1 MKKTFIASVAL
12 VLAIAASSAQGP
24 AATPY
29 AIRGAKIV
37 PVVGAEIASGNIVLR
52 NGLIEAVG
60 ASAAIPNDAI
70 VVDGAGLTVYPGLI
84 DMGNAAAIDA
94 PAAAAGADAAGG
106 RGGPAAAPGQSRESL
121 ERAKRLSILRPD
133 YKASENVRIE
143 GPELTRLAAAGITSV
158 LATPGGNIFRGQ
170 SALVNVV
177 APPDDPQIGSVAD
190 LRRTMTVVEPRVAL
204 HVNFNPGGG
213 PYPAS
218 LLGAISFIRQ
228 SFMDAA
234 WQRQALKYYEKNPA
248 TPRPAWDPALN
259 GLLPAIDRE
268 IPVAFQADQVR
279 EIARVLRLAKELNVR
294 PIVTG
299 AREADEM
306 AAELKSTSTPVI
318 YTLNYPTRPRT
329 LPPGAD
335 EPIATLRARANA
347 PKIPGALAKA
357 GVTFAFESGGLA
369 QPRDFVR
376 NAARAVTAGLPADA
390 ALRALTVDA
399 AKIAGAANRVGSLE
413 KGKIANV
420 IVASGD
426 LFNEATRIRYVFVD
440 GRMVN
445 IEGTDAPA
453 GRGGRGRGGR

>member
-1 MKKTFIASVAL
+1 MNKTFVAAVIL
-12 VLAIAASSAQGP
+12 VLAIVVSGAQMP
-24 AATPY
+24 SATPY

-37 PVVGAEIASGNIVLR
+37 PVSGAAIASGNLVMR
-52 NGLIEAVG
+52 NGLIEAIG
-60 ASAAIPNDAI
+60 ASAAIPDDA
-70 VVDGAGLTVYPGLI
+70 VVIDGAGLTVYPGLI

-94 PAAAAGADAAGG
+94 PAASDAGGG
-106 RGGPAAAPGQSRESL
+106 RGGPVAAPGQSRESL
-121 ERAKRLSILRPD
+121 ERAKRLTILRPD
-133 YKASENVRIE
+133 YQAAEHVRIE

-190 LRRTMTVVEPRVAL
+190 IRSTMTVVKAPVAL

-218 LLGAISFIRQ
+218 LLGAISFMRQ

-248 TPRPAWDPALN
+248 TPRPVWDPALN
-259 GLLPAIDRE
+259 GLLPAIDRQL
-268 IPVAFQADQVR
+268 PVAFDADEARQ
-279 EIARVLRLAKELNVR
+279 IARVLRLAKELNIR

-299 AREADEM
+299 GREADEM
-306 AAELKSTSTPVI
+306 VADLKATNTAVI
-318 YTLNYPTRPRT
+318 YTLNYPTRPRA

-347 PKIPGALAKA
+347 PKIPAALAKA
-357 GVTFAFESGGLA
+357 GLTFAFESGGLA

-376 NAARAVTAGLPADA
+376 NAARAVREGLPEDV
-390 ALRALTVDA
+390 ALRALTLDA
-399 AKIAGAANRVGSLE
+399 ARIAGAADRVGSLE

-420 IVASGD
+420 IVTSGG
-426 LFNEATRIRYVFVD
+426 LFDDATRIRHVFVD

-445 IEGTDAPA
+445 IDAADAPT
-453 GRGGRGRGGR
+453 GRGGRGRGGE

>member
-1 MKKTFIASVAL
+1 MNRQFISAVAL
-12 VLAIAASSAQGP
+12 VLGIAASSAQVP
-24 AATPY
+24 TATPY
-29 AIRGAKIV
+29 AIRGARIV
-37 PVVGAEIASGNIVLR
+37 PVSGAAIASGNLVMR

-60 ASAAIPNDAI
+60 ATAAIPNDAVI
-70 VVDGAGLTVYPGLI
+70 IDGAGLTVYPGLI

-94 PAAAAGADAAGG
+94 PAVADGGG
-106 RGGPAAAPGQSRESL
+106 RGGPVAAPGQSRESL
-121 ERAKRLSILRPD
+121 ERAKRLTILRPE
-133 YKASENVRIE
+133 YQAAEHVRIE

-190 LRRTMTVVEPRVAL
+190 IRSTMTVVKAPVAL

-218 LLGAISFIRQ
+218 LLGAISFMRQ

-248 TPRPAWDPALN
+248 TPRPVWDPALN
-259 GLLPAIDRE
+259 GLLPAIDRQL
-268 IPVAFQADQVR
+268 PVAFDADEAR
-279 EIARVLRLAKELNVR
+279 EIARVLRLAKELSIR

-299 AREADEM
+299 GREADEM
-306 AAELKSTSTPVI
+306 AADLKAANTPVI
-318 YTLNYPTRPRT
+318 YTLNYPTRPRA

-347 PKIPGALAKA
+347 PKTPAALAKA
-357 GVTFAFESGGLA
+357 GLTFAFESGGLA

-376 NAARAVTAGLPADA
+376 NAARAVREGLPEDV
-390 ALRALTVDA
+390 ALRALTLDA
-399 AKIAGAANRVGSLE
+399 ARIAGAADRVGSLE

-420 IVASGD
+420 IVTSGG
-426 LFNEATRIRYVFVD
+426 LFDDATRIRHVFVD

-445 IEGTDAPA
+445 IDAADAPT
-453 GRGGRGRGGR
+453 GRGGRGRGGS

>member
-1 MKKTFIASVAL
+1 MNKTFVAAVIL
-12 VLAIAASSAQGP
+12 VLAIAVSGAQMP
-24 AATPY
+24 SATPY

-37 PVVGAEIASGNIVLR
+37 PVSGAAIASGNLVMR
-52 NGLIEAVG
+52 NGLIEAIG
-60 ASAAIPNDAI
+60 ASAAIPDDA
-70 VVDGAGLTVYPGLI
+70 VVIDGAGLTVYPGLI

-94 PAAAAGADAAGG
+94 PAASDAGGG
-106 RGGPAAAPGQSRESL
+106 RGGPVAAPGQSRESL
-121 ERAKRLSILRPD
+121 ERAKRLTILRPD
-133 YKASENVRIE
+133 YQAAEHVRIE

-190 LRRTMTVVEPRVAL
+190 IRSTMTVVKAPVAL

-218 LLGAISFIRQ
+218 LLGAISFMRQ

-248 TPRPAWDPALN
+248 TPRPVWDPALN
-259 GLLPAIDRE
+259 GLLPAIDRQL
-268 IPVAFQADQVR
+268 PVAFDADEAR
-279 EIARVLRLAKELNVR
+279 EIARVLRLAKELNIR

-299 AREADEM
+299 GREADEM
-306 AAELKSTSTPVI
+306 AADLKATNTAVI
-318 YTLNYPTRPRT
+318 YTLNYPTRPRA

-347 PKIPGALAKA
+347 PKIPAALAKA
-357 GVTFAFESGGLA
+357 GLTFAFESGGLA

-376 NAARAVTAGLPADA
+376 NAARAVREGLPEDV
-390 ALRALTVDA
+390 ALRALTLDA
-399 AKIAGAANRVGSLE
+399 ARIAGAADRVGSLE

-420 IVASGD
+420 IVTSGG
-426 LFNEATRIRYVFVD
+426 LFDDATRIRHVFVD

-445 IEGTDAPA
+445 IDAADAPT
-453 GRGGRGRGGR
+453 GRGGRGRGGE

>member
-1 MKKTFIASVAL
+1 MNKTFVAAVIL
-12 VLAIAASSAQGP
+12 VLAIVVSGAQMP
-24 AATPY
+24 SATPY

-37 PVVGAEIASGNIVLR
+37 PVSGAAIASGNLVMR
-52 NGLIEAVG
+52 NGLIEAIG
-60 ASAAIPNDAI
+60 ASAAIPDDA
-70 VVDGAGLTVYPGLI
+70 VVIDGAGLTVYPGLI

-94 PAAAAGADAAGG
+94 PAASDAGGG
-106 RGGPAAAPGQSRESL
+106 RGGPVAAPGQSRESL
-121 ERAKRLSILRPD
+121 ERAKRLTILRPD
-133 YKASENVRIE
+133 YQAAEHVRIE

-190 LRRTMTVVEPRVAL
+190 IRSTMTVVKAPVAL

-218 LLGAISFIRQ
+218 LLGAISFMRQ

-248 TPRPAWDPALN
+248 TPRPVWDPALN
-259 GLLPAIDRE
+259 GLLPAIDRQL
-268 IPVAFQADQVR
+268 PVAFDADEAR
-279 EIARVLRLAKELNVR
+279 EIARVLRLAKELNIR

-299 AREADEM
+299 GREADEM
-306 AAELKSTSTPVI
+306 AADLKATNTAVI
-318 YTLNYPTRPRT
+318 YTLNYPTRPRA

-347 PKIPGALAKA
+347 PKIPAALAKA
-357 GVTFAFESGGLA
+357 GLTFAFESGGLA

-376 NAARAVTAGLPADA
+376 NAARAVREGLPEDV
-390 ALRALTVDA
+390 ALRALTLDA
-399 AKIAGAANRVGSLE
+399 ARIAGAADRVGSLE

-420 IVASGD
+420 IVTSGG
-426 LFNEATRIRYVFVD
+426 LFDDATRVRHVFVD

-445 IEGTDAPA
+445 IDAADAPT
-453 GRGGRGRGGR
+453 GRGGRGRGGE

>member
-1 MKKTFIASVAL
+1 MNKTFVAAVIL
-12 VLAIAASSAQGP
+12 VLAIGVSGAQMP
-24 AATPY
+24 SATPY

-37 PVVGAEIASGNIVLR
+37 PVSGAAIASGNLVMR
-52 NGLIEAVG
+52 NGLIEAIG
-60 ASAAIPNDAI
+60 ASAAIPDDA
-70 VVDGAGLTVYPGLI
+70 VVIDGAGLTVYPGLI

-94 PAAAAGADAAGG
+94 PAASDAGGG
-106 RGGPAAAPGQSRESL
+106 RGGPVAAPGQSRESL
-121 ERAKRLSILRPD
+121 ERAKRLTILRPD
-133 YKASENVRIE
+133 YQAAEHVRIE

-190 LRRTMTVVEPRVAL
+190 IRNTMTVVKAPVAL

-218 LLGAISFIRQ
+218 LLGAISFMRQ

-248 TPRPAWDPALN
+248 TPRPVWDPALN
-259 GLLPAIDRE
+259 GLLPAIDRQL
-268 IPVAFQADQVR
+268 PVAFDADEAR
-279 EIARVLRLAKELNVR
+279 EIARVLRLAKELNIR

-299 AREADEM
+299 GREADEM
-306 AAELKSTSTPVI
+306 VADLKATNTAVI
-318 YTLNYPTRPRT
+318 YTLNYPTRPRA

-347 PKIPGALAKA
+347 PKIPAALAKA
-357 GVTFAFESGGLA
+357 GLTFAFESGGLA

-376 NAARAVTAGLPADA
+376 NAARAVREGLPEDV
-390 ALRALTVDA
+390 ALRALTLDA
-399 AKIAGAANRVGSLE
+399 ARIAGAADRVGSLE

-420 IVASGD
+420 IVTSGG
-426 LFNEATRIRYVFVD
+426 LFDDATRIRHVFVD

-445 IEGTDAPA
+445 IDAADAPT
-453 GRGGRGRGGR
+453 GRGGRGRGGE

>member
-1 MKKTFIASVAL
+1 MNKTFVAAVIL
-12 VLAIAASSAQGP
+12 VLAIAVSGAQMP
-24 AATPY
+24 SATPY
-29 AIRGAKIV
+29 AIRGARIV
-37 PVVGAEIASGNIVLR
+37 PVSGAAIASGNLVMR
-52 NGLIEAVG
+52 NGLIEAIG
-60 ASAAIPNDAI
+60 ASAAIPDDA
-70 VVDGAGLTVYPGLI
+70 VVIDGAGLTVYPGLI

-94 PAAAAGADAAGG
+94 PAASDAGGG
-106 RGGPAAAPGQSRESL
+106 RGGPVAAPGQSRESL
-121 ERAKRLSILRPD
+121 ERAKRLTILRPD
-133 YKASENVRIE
+133 YQAAEHVRIE

-190 LRRTMTVVEPRVAL
+190 IRSTMTVVKAPVAL

-218 LLGAISFIRQ
+218 LLGAISFMRQ

-248 TPRPAWDPALN
+248 TPRPVWDPALN
-259 GLLPAIDRE
+259 GLLPAIDRQL
-268 IPVAFQADQVR
+268 PVAFDADEAR
-279 EIARVLRLAKELNVR
+279 EIARVLRLAKELNIR

-299 AREADEM
+299 GREADEM
-306 AAELKSTSTPVI
+306 AADLKATNTAVI
-318 YTLNYPTRPRT
+318 YTLNYPTRPRA

-347 PKIPGALAKA
+347 PKIPAALAKA
-357 GVTFAFESGGLA
+357 GLTFAFESGGLA

-376 NAARAVTAGLPADA
+376 NAARAVREGLPEDV
-390 ALRALTVDA
+390 ALRALTLDA
-399 AKIAGAANRVGSLE
+399 ARIAGAADRVGSLE

-420 IVASGD
+420 IVTSGG
-426 LFNEATRIRYVFVD
+426 LFDDATRIRHVFVD

-445 IEGTDAPA
+445 IDAADAPT
-453 GRGGRGRGGR
+453 GRGGRGRGGE

>member
-1 MKKTFIASVAL
+1 MNKTFVAAVIL
-12 VLAIAASSAQGP
+12 VLAIVVSGAQMP
-24 AATPY
+24 SATPY

-37 PVVGAEIASGNIVLR
+37 PVSGAAIASGNLVMR
-52 NGLIEAVG
+52 NGLIEAIG
-60 ASAAIPNDAI
+60 ASAAIPDDA
-70 VVDGAGLTVYPGLI
+70 VVIDGAGLTVYPGLI

-94 PAAAAGADAAGG
+94 PAASDAGGG
-106 RGGPAAAPGQSRESL
+106 RGGPVAAPGQSRESL
-121 ERAKRLSILRPD
+121 ERAKRLTILRPD
-133 YKASENVRIE
+133 YQAAEHVRIE

-190 LRRTMTVVEPRVAL
+190 IRSTMTVVKAPVAL

-218 LLGAISFIRQ
+218 LLGAISFMRQ

-248 TPRPAWDPALN
+248 TPRPVWDPALN
-259 GLLPAIDRE
+259 GLLPAIDRQL
-268 IPVAFQADQVR
+268 PVAFDADEARQ
-279 EIARVLRLAKELNVR
+279 IARVLRLAKELNIR

-299 AREADEM
+299 GREADEM
-306 AAELKSTSTPVI
+306 AADLKATNTAVI
-318 YTLNYPTRPRT
+318 YTLNYPTRPRA

-347 PKIPGALAKA
+347 PKIPAALAKA
-357 GVTFAFESGGLA
+357 GLTFAFESGGLA

-376 NAARAVTAGLPADA
+376 NAARAVREGLPEDV
-390 ALRALTVDA
+390 ALRALTLDA
-399 AKIAGAANRVGSLE
+399 ARIAGAADRVGSLE

-420 IVASGD
+420 IVTSGG
-426 LFNEATRIRYVFVD
+426 LFDDATRVRHVFVD

-445 IEGTDAPA
+445 IDAADAPT
-453 GRGGRGRGGR
+453 GRGGRGRGGE

>member
-1 MKKTFIASVAL
+1 MNKTFVAAVIL
-12 VLAIAASSAQGP
+12 VLAIAVSGAQMP
-24 AATPY
+24 SATPY
-29 AIRGAKIV
+29 AIRGARIV
-37 PVVGAEIASGNIVLR
+37 PVSGAAIASGNLVMR
-52 NGLIEAVG
+52 NGLIEAIG
-60 ASAAIPNDAI
+60 ASAAIPDDA
-70 VVDGAGLTVYPGLI
+70 VVIDGAGLTVYPGLI

-94 PAAAAGADAAGG
+94 PAASDAGGG
-106 RGGPAAAPGQSRESL
+106 RGGPVAAPGQSRESL
-121 ERAKRLSILRPD
+121 ERAKRLTILRPD
-133 YKASENVRIE
+133 YQAAEHVRIE

-190 LRRTMTVVEPRVAL
+190 IRSTMTVVKAPVAL

-218 LLGAISFIRQ
+218 LLGAISFMRQ
-228 SFMDAA
+228 SFMDAV

-248 TPRPAWDPALN
+248 TPRPVWDPALN
-259 GLLPAIDRE
+259 GLLPAIDRQL
-268 IPVAFQADQVR
+268 PVAFDADEAR
-279 EIARVLRLAKELNVR
+279 EIARVLRLAKELNIR

-299 AREADEM
+299 GREADEM
-306 AAELKSTSTPVI
+306 AADLKATNTAVI
-318 YTLNYPTRPRT
+318 YTLNYPTRPRA

-347 PKIPGALAKA
+347 PKIPAALAKA
-357 GVTFAFESGGLA
+357 GLTFAFESGGLA

-376 NAARAVTAGLPADA
+376 NAARAVREGLPEDV
-390 ALRALTVDA
+390 ALRALTLDA
-399 AKIAGAANRVGSLE
+399 ARIAGAADRVGSLE

-420 IVASGD
+420 IVTSGG
-426 LFNEATRIRYVFVD
+426 LFDDATRIRHVFVD

-445 IEGTDAPA
+445 IDAADAPT
-453 GRGGRGRGGR
+453 GRGGRGRGGE

>member
-1 MKKTFIASVAL
+1 MNKTFVAAVIL
-12 VLAIAASSAQGP
+12 VLAIVVSAAQMPS
-24 AATPY
+24 ATPY

-37 PVVGAEIASGNIVLR
+37 PVSGAAIASGNLVMR
-52 NGLIEAVG
+52 NGLIEAIG
-60 ASAAIPNDAI
+60 ASAAIPDDA
-70 VVDGAGLTVYPGLI
+70 VVIDGAGLTVYPGLI

-94 PAAAAGADAAGG
+94 PAASDAGGG
-106 RGGPAAAPGQSRESL
+106 RGGPVAAPGQSRESL
-121 ERAKRLSILRPD
+121 ERAKRLTILRPD
-133 YKASENVRIE
+133 YQAAEHVRIE

-190 LRRTMTVVEPRVAL
+190 IRSTMTVVKAPVAL

-218 LLGAISFIRQ
+218 LLGAISFMRQ

-248 TPRPAWDPALN
+248 TPRPVWDPALN
-259 GLLPAIDRE
+259 GLLPAIDRQL
-268 IPVAFQADQVR
+268 PVAFDADEAR
-279 EIARVLRLAKELNVR
+279 EIARVLRLAKELNIR

-299 AREADEM
+299 GREADEM
-306 AAELKSTSTPVI
+306 AADLKATNTAVI
-318 YTLNYPTRPRT
+318 YTLNYPTRPRA

-347 PKIPGALAKA
+347 PKIPAALAKA
-357 GVTFAFESGGLA
+357 GLTFAFESGGLA

-376 NAARAVTAGLPADA
+376 NAARAVREGLPEDV
-390 ALRALTVDA
+390 ALRALTLDA
-399 AKIAGAANRVGSLE
+399 ARIAGAADRVGSLE

-420 IVASGD
+420 IVTSGG
-426 LFNEATRIRYVFVD
+426 LFDDATRIRHVFVD

-445 IEGTDAPA
+445 IDAADAPT
-453 GRGGRGRGGR
+453 GRGGRGRGGE

>member
-1 MKKTFIASVAL
+1 MNKTFIAAAAL
-12 VLAIAASSAQGP
+12 VLAIVASSAQGP
-24 AATPY
+24 AVTPY

-37 PVVGAEIASGNIVLR
+37 PVSGAEIASGNIVLR

-60 ASAAIPNDAI
+60 ANAAIPSDAI
-70 VVDGAGLTVYPGLI
+70 VIEGAGLTVYPGLI

-94 PAAAAGADAAGG
+94 PTVDTGGG
-106 RGGPAAAPGQSRESL
+106 RGGPVAVPGQSRESL

-133 YKASENVRIE
+133 YQAAEHVRIE

-190 LRRTMTVVEPRVAL
+190 IRSTMTVVEAPVAL

-218 LLGAISFIRQ
+218 LMGAISFMRQ

-248 TPRPAWDPALN
+248 TARPAWDPALN
-259 GLLPAIDRE
+259 GLLPAIDRQ
-268 IPVAFQADQVR
+268 IPVAFQADEAR
-279 EIARVLRLAKELNVR
+279 EIARVLRLAKELNLR

-299 AREADEM
+299 ARRADEM
-306 AAELKSTSTPVI
+306 AAELKAANTPVI
-318 YTLNYPTRPRT
+318 YSLNYPTRPRT

-357 GVTFAFESGGLA
+357 GVSFAFETGGLA

-376 NAARAVTAGLPADA
+376 NAARAVTEGLPADA
-390 ALRALTVDA
+390 ALRALTLDA
-399 AKIAGAANRVGSLE
+399 ARIAGAADRVGSLE

-420 IVASGD
+420 IVTNGD
-426 LFNEATRIRYVFVD
+426 LFNESTRVRHVFVD

-445 IEGTDAPA
+445 IESADAPA
-453 GRGGRGRGGR
+453 GRGGRGRGGQ

>member
-1 MKKTFIASVAL
+1 MNKTFVAAVIL
-12 VLAIAASSAQGP
+12 VLAIAVSGAQMP
-24 AATPY
+24 SATPY

-37 PVVGAEIASGNIVLR
+37 PVSGAAIASGNLVMR
-52 NGLIEAVG
+52 NGLIEAIG
-60 ASAAIPNDAI
+60 ASAAIPDDA
-70 VVDGAGLTVYPGLI
+70 VVIDGAGLTVYPGLI

-94 PAAAAGADAAGG
+94 PAASDAGGG
-106 RGGPAAAPGQSRESL
+106 RGGPVAAPGQSRESL
-121 ERAKRLSILRPD
+121 ERAKRLTILRPD
-133 YKASENVRIE
+133 YQAAEHVRIE

-190 LRRTMTVVEPRVAL
+190 IRSTMTVVKAPVAL

-218 LLGAISFIRQ
+218 LLGAISFMRQ

-248 TPRPAWDPALN
+248 TPRPVWDPALN
-259 GLLPAIDRE
+259 GLLPAIDRQL
-268 IPVAFQADQVR
+268 PVAFDADEARQ
-279 EIARVLRLAKELNVR
+279 IARVLRLAKELNIR

-299 AREADEM
+299 GREADEM
-306 AAELKSTSTPVI
+306 VADLKATNTAVI
-318 YTLNYPTRPRT
+318 YTLNYPTRPRA

-347 PKIPGALAKA
+347 PKIPATLAKA
-357 GVTFAFESGGLA
+357 GLTFAFESGGLA

-376 NAARAVTAGLPADA
+376 NAARAVREGLPEDV
-390 ALRALTVDA
+390 ALRALTLDA
-399 AKIAGAANRVGSLE
+399 ARIAGAADRVGSLE

-420 IVASGD
+420 IVTSGG
-426 LFNEATRIRYVFVD
+426 LFDDATRIRHVFVD

-445 IEGTDAPA
+445 IDAADAPT
-453 GRGGRGRGGR
+453 GRGGRGRGGE